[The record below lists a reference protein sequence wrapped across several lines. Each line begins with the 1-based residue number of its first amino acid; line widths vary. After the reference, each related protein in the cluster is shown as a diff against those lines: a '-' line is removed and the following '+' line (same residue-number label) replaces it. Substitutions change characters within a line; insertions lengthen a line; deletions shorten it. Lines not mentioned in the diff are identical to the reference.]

1 MSNGI
6 GVLDTS
12 TVILI
17 ERIDPRDLPQEPVIT
32 AVTLAELSE
41 GPLVAEGNRERAAR
55 QLRLQQTE
63 AAFEPL
69 PFDVA
74 AARAFGT
81 VAASL
86 RRSGRKVRAR
96 TFDAM
101 IAATALAHRLPL
113 HTCNP
118 QDFEGIEGLTVVG
131 VAHPDQR

>member
-1 MSNGI
+1 MRNDV

-12 TVILI
+12 TVILL
-17 ERIDPRDLPQEPVIT
+17 ERVDPRELPEEPVIT
-32 AVTLAELSE
+32 AVTLAELSV
-41 GPLVAEGNRERAAR
+41 GPLVAEGDQERAAR
-55 QLRLQQTE
+55 QLRLQQAE
-63 AAFEPL
+63 ASFEPL

-74 AARAFGT
+74 AARAFAT

-86 RRSGRKVRAR
+86 RRSGRKARAR

-131 VAHPDQR
+131 VAHPDHR